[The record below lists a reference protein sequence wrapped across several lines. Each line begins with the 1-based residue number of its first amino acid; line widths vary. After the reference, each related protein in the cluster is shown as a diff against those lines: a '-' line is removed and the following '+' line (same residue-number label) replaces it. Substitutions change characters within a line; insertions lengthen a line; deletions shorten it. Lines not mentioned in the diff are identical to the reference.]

1 MAYFI
6 NNHSAS
12 IHKIGKLRRAFKRVA
27 PLKALSLYFNYTVVL
42 CFFKSYSLFI
52 KIYYTIIYSVI
63 ANSIRCKMSDL
74 SLGQFL
80 KNVFDYST
88 GKPVQQQ
95 PGKVANENFQRA
107 QNEAMK
113 MVQQTAQNITQ
124 NFVQQQNIL
133 QTQMMLKELSRT
145 EQSWLMKHM
154 FDFPENIAQ
163 LLEQI
168 VTNGKTV
175 SAQELASLMKQE
187 LDISKILVL
196 LQTNGKTAL
205 EKVAKMIA
213 TMNQSGI
220 FNTQQLKEMS
230 VLINAC
236 IPANDASQTQI
247 LKSLMI
253 MYLPWLPINESV
265 GFNFGAD
272 SAQEG
277 QKGAGEDTITILI
290 TTKTF
295 GLVKIFLFMSD
306 NGCNMDIN
314 CSQEFPKDRFNEA
327 IKGENALH
335 LNEEPVYTVRK
346 TPEENT
352 ASELKVEF
360 SKSAKI
366 TPQLL
371 IIVHAIIKIV
381 TELDNSGSLAEKRKE
396 NL

>member
-1 MAYFI
+1 
-6 NNHSAS
+6 
-12 IHKIGKLRRAFKRVA
+12 
-27 PLKALSLYFNYTVVL
+27 
-42 CFFKSYSLFI
+42 
-52 KIYYTIIYSVI
+52 
-63 ANSIRCKMSDL
+63 MSDL

-107 QNEAMK
+107 QNETMK

-253 MYLPWLPINESV
+253 MYLP
-265 GFNFGAD
+265 
-272 SAQEG
+272 
-277 QKGAGEDTITILI
+277 
-290 TTKTF
+290 
-295 GLVKIFLFMSD
+295 
-306 NGCNMDIN
+306 
-314 CSQEFPKDRFNEA
+314 
-327 IKGENALH
+327 
-335 LNEEPVYTVRK
+335 
-346 TPEENT
+346 
-352 ASELKVEF
+352 
-360 SKSAKI
+360 
-366 TPQLL
+366 
-371 IIVHAIIKIV
+371 
-381 TELDNSGSLAEKRKE
+381 
-396 NL
+396 